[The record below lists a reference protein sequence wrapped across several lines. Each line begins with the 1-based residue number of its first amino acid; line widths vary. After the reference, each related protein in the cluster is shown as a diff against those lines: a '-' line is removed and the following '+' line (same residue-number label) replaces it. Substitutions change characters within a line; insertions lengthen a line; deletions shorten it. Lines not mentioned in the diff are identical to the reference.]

1 MLHSQ
6 TNWRR
11 GGFGPFLNLASLH
24 LSSSFLYYYYF
35 LLFFTMAVVSDWK
48 EIQRCG
54 DRLSL
59 PDILDL

>member
-35 LLFFTMAVVSDWK
+35 LFFLPWLLFQIGKRSRGVA
-48 EIQRCG
+48 